1 MTDSYEQFLVLA
13 RELNDLGH
21 AQTLLSWDQ
30 ETYMPRKAAQ
40 QRASSMGA
48 MAGVLHEKLVNPR
61 LVELVS
67 ELSEPRLEGDRAVN
81 VRELKRE
88 QDRAVK
94 VPQELVVKLTETES
108 LAHEAWVD
116 AREKSE
122 FGLFLPWLDKLLEL
136 KREVAHLVGFEGSIY
151 NAFLDV
157 YEPDARIED
166 VGPVL
171 QDLGRRLVP
180 LVEGIR
186 QTGRSSGHV
195 LGESKEFPLQQQE
208 AFGRRVLAEL
218 GFDMEAGR
226 LDISVHPFCTS
237 MSASDVRLTT
247 RYAAEDFTQSLFGII
262 HECGHG
268 LYEQGLPPEAVGTPL
283 CSAVSLGIHESQSR
297 LWENMVGRSR
307 EFWEHY
313 LPLLKESFPEQL
325 RDIDLETF
333 YAAVNHVEP
342 STIRVEADEV
352 TYNLH
357 ILLRSELE
365 VGMVEG
371 DIATADLPTV
381 WNERMEQYLGI
392 RPPTD
397 AEGVLQ
403 DVHWSFGGIGYFPTY
418 TLGNLYA
425 AQLFDAAKRQLP
437 DLMVDISQ
445 GSFEGLLS
453 WLREHVHGRG
463 ARMPAGELI
472 EAVSGQELRSSY
484 LMDYLQTKFGQL
496 YELDSQ

>member
-1 MTDSYEQFLVLA
+1 MSDSYEQFLSLA
-13 RELNDLGH
+13 RELSDLGH

-30 ETYMPRKAAQ
+30 ETYMPSKAAQ
-40 QRASSMGA
+40 QRASSLGA
-48 MAGVLHEKLVNPR
+48 IAGVLHER
-61 LVELVS
+61 LVSPTLVGLVA
-67 ELSEPRLEGDRAVN
+67 ELSERGLEGDGGVN

-94 VPQELVVKLTETES
+94 VPQDLVVKLTETES
-108 LAHEAWVD
+108 LAHAAWVE

-122 FGLFLPWLDKLLEL
+122 FDLFRPWLDKILEL
-136 KREVAHLVGFEGSIY
+136 KREIAHLVGFEGSIY
-151 NAFLDV
+151 NAFLDE
-157 YEPDARIED
+157 YEPEARVEEVAPILE
-166 VGPVL
+166 
-171 QDLGRRLVP
+171 DLGRRLVP
-180 LVEGIR
+180 LVEGI
-186 QTGRSSGHV
+186 GRIGKDPGRA
-195 LGESKEFPLQQQE
+195 LRGKEFPVSQQE
-208 AFGRRVLAEL
+208 AFGMRVLADL

-226 LDISVHPFCTS
+226 LDVSVHPFCTS

-247 RYAAEDFTQSLFGII
+247 RYGTDEFTQSLFGII

-268 LYEQGLPPEAVGTPL
+268 LYEQGLPAEAAGTPL

-313 LPLLKESFPEQL
+313 LPLLKDAFPDQL
-325 RDIDLETF
+325 RAIDLDSF

-357 ILLRSELE
+357 ILLRTELE
-365 VGMVEG
+365 IGMVEG
-371 DIATADLPTV
+371 DIATADLPSV
-381 WNERMEQYLGI
+381 WNQRMEQYLGI

-418 TLGNLYA
+418 ALGNLYA

-437 DLMVDISQ
+437 GVMEDVGQ
-445 GSFEGLLS
+445 GVFDGLLA
-453 WLREHVHGRG
+453 WLRQHVHDRG
-463 ARMPAGELI
+463 TRLRAGELI
-472 EAVSGQELRSSY
+472 EAISGQRLQSSF
-484 LMDYLQTKFGQL
+484 LTDYLETKFGQL
-496 YELDSQ
+496 YGLDG

>member
-1 MTDSYEQFLVLA
+1 MTDSYEQFLSLA

-48 MAGVLHEKLVNPR
+48 MAGVLHERLVSPR
-61 LVELVS
+61 LVELVG
-67 ELSEPRLEGDRAVN
+67 ELSESRLAGDRAVN

-108 LAHEAWVD
+108 LAHEAWVG

-122 FGLFLPWLDKLLEL
+122 FVLFRPWLDKVLEL
-136 KREVAHLVGFEGSIY
+136 QREVAHLVGFEGSIY

-157 YEPDARIED
+157 YEPDARVED
-166 VGPVL
+166 VWPVL
-171 QDLGRRLVP
+171 EDLGRRLVP
-180 LVEGIR
+180 LVEGIG
-186 QTGRSSGHV
+186 QTGKFPGHV
-195 LGESKEFPLQQQE
+195 FGGKEFPVQQQE

-247 RYAAEDFTQSLFGII
+247 RYGTEEFTQSLFGII

-268 LYEQGLPPEAVGTPL
+268 LYEQGLPLEAVGTPL

-313 LPLLKESFPEQL
+313 LPALKESFPEQL

-333 YAAVNHVEP
+333 YAAANHVEP

-357 ILLRSELE
+357 ILLRTELE
-365 VGMVEG
+365 IGMVEG
-371 DIATADLPTV
+371 DIATADLPAV
-381 WNERMEQYLGI
+381 WNERMEQYLGTC
-392 RPPTD
+392 PATD

-425 AQLFDAAKRQLP
+425 AQFFDAAKRQLP
-437 DLMVDISQ
+437 GLMADISG
-445 GSFEGLLS
+445 GSFERLLS

-463 ARMPAGELI
+463 ARLPAGELI
-472 EAVSGQELRSSY
+472 EAVSGQQLRSSY

-496 YELDSQ
+496 YELDS